1 MNLQLRGKK
10 ALVTGSTAGI
20 GFAIARVLAGEGA
33 SVVLTGRTQ
42 NRVDEALKRIQ
53 QQIREANVSGIASD
67 LATAHGTAKCIDR
80 VPSVD
85 MLVNNLGVYEPKPFE
100 KITDDDWHSII
111 ETNFMSGVR
120 LCRHYLPQMKAA
132 NWGRIIFISSESAVN
147 IPVEMIHYGVTKTM
161 QLALARGLAET
172 TAGTGVTVNSVLA
185 GPTRSEGVEQFLDQI
200 AQSRGIEQSVVE
212 KEFFETVRSG
222 SLLKRFASTDEV
234 ASLVTFIASRLS
246 AATNGA
252 ALRVD
257 GGVIRSIF

>member
-1 MNLQLRGKK
+1 VDLQLKGKL
-10 ALVTGSTAGI
+10 ALVSGSTAGI
-20 GFAIARVLAGEGA
+20 GLAIGSSLAGEGA
-33 SVVLTGRTQ
+33 TVIINGRSGR
-42 NRVDEALKRIQ
+42 RVDDAIATIRQKHPQAELEAYAGDLSKADTVQRVAE
-53 QQIREANVSGIASD
+53 RFSD
-67 LATAHGTAKCIDR
+67 
-80 VPSVD
+80 VD
-85 MLVNNLGVYEPKPFE
+85 ILVNNLGVYEPKPFE
-100 KITDDDWHSII
+100 AISDQDWQAII

-120 LCRHYLPQMKAA
+120 LSRYYLLRMKAM
-132 NWGRIIFISSESAVN
+132 NWGRIIFISSESAIN

-234 ASLVTFIASRLS
+234 ASLVTFIASPLS